1 MMFYHRL
8 MGHEMKLLVHKA
20 LRILHDVILRIL
32 TNTRQLRSQIDM
44 ILVSLA
50 SDDLYLLMRIMEN
63 DNESK

>member
-1 MMFYHRL
+1 
-8 MGHEMKLLVHKA
+8 A